1 MAEGEKLIEIN
12 SPLTVNELATRLEK
26 RPQEVQ
32 LQLMNLGVL
41 ASLNTQVTVDNAS
54 KVAEKLGFLV
64 VSSAPAPKAAPAP
77 AAKAADGGKGGKKAR
92 PSGPV
97 PRPPVV
103 VVMGHVDHGKT
114 TLLDTIRKTDIAAGE
129 FGGITQHIGA
139 FQTAIETGEERDG
152 RKLMKRLTFLDTPGH
167 SAFTQMRAR
176 GSSVADI
183 AVLVVAADDGVMP
196 QTVEAID
203 HAKAANIPMVVAINK
218 TDLEEADP
226 MRVLTDLTQHGIVT
240 EDFGGNI
247 GAVRLSA
254 KTGEGIDTLLERLQ
268 LEAEILELTADP
280 NGQAEGVIL
289 EARLDPGKGP
299 LATVLVESGSLFAGD
314 SVVVGTIYGKIK
326 AMTDDR
332 GAKVNRAG
340 PGSPVEI
347 LGLSSV
353 PSAGDRLIAVASD
366 REARQMAQE
375 RAEADREEKFGS
387 AKGHLSLMDLYE
399 KIQRGDVKELNVI
412 IKADVQGS
420 VEAVRDALEKLSTSE
435 VRVRVLRAAVGA
447 VGEGDVLLASAS
459 TALIFGF
466 NTKIDPDARR
476 AAADEGIE
484 IQTFR
489 IIYELIDAVTSA
501 MRGML
506 QPIYQESRLGKA
518 EVRATFKLPNNQ
530 VVAGCYVQEG
540 LIRRNAQVRVTRGRE
555 MVHEGQI
562 NSLRHIKEN
571 VREMAAGYECGIMV
585 DGFNTFQE
593 GDVLECYEIQQI
605 AREL

>member
-41 ASLNTQVTVDNAS
+41 ASLNTQVSVENAS

-64 VSSAPAPKAAPAP
+64 VSSAPAPKAAAAAP
-77 AAKAADGGKGGKKAR
+77 KGADGGKGAKKAR

-139 FQTAIETGEERDG
+139 FQTAIDTGEERDG

-240 EDFGGNI
+240 EDFGGEI

-555 MVHEGQI
+555 MIHEGQI

-593 GDVLECYEIQQI
+593 GDVLECYEILQI